1 MAPARS
7 AGNGYYARRCQRH
20 KYARDSHR
28 PDAIASRRHIKK
40 YSIKNPSNSKRL
52 CVSPLR
58 KERANEVSEH
68 PKSKHPQIPYI
79 RANNILNKQS

>member
-7 AGNGYYARRCQRH
+7 AGNGYYARRGKGKSKRV
-20 KYARDSHR
+20 
-28 PDAIASRRHIKK
+28 IATRQTRKRQGAIKK
-40 YSIKNPSNSKRL
+40 TFVKKAEKLVRL

-68 PKSKHPQIPYI
+68 PAVDAALPKAKVS
-79 RANNILNKQS
+79 A